1 MIIPKLKKIKTTKN
15 YHGIPLEDNYSWV
28 DQPNILEVLKDP
40 KKLNKE
46 VEEYIE
52 ANNKI
57 TEDYFKDIKGL
68 QKNLFNEIK
77 VPIVIHTGDISNA
90 NTLEQFS
97 KLNSKLIGVY
107 GNNDRNE
114 LGLEEVAQKNKF
126 QFQDPP
132 RKLSLLDK
140 EIVIFH
146 EPDKIDQFL
155 SENKLIDVV
164 LYGHTHRYENN
175 TKNGVLF
182 FNPGESAGMQKG
194 SNAIGILDLKNMEAK
209 RIFF

>member
-1 MIIPKLKKIKTTKN
+1 MKIGVVSDTHNNLKNIEIII
-15 YHGIPLEDNYSWV
+15 
-28 DQPNILEVLKDP
+28 
-40 KKLNKE
+40 
-46 VEEYIE
+46 
-52 ANNKI
+52 
-57 TEDYFKDIKGL
+57 
-68 QKNLFNEIK
+68 NLFNEIK
-77 VPIVIHTGDISNA
+77 VPIVIHTGDITNA

-182 FNPGESAGMQKG
+182 FNPGESAGMQIG

>member
-1 MIIPKLKKIKTTKN
+1 MKIGVVSDTHNNLKNIETII
-15 YHGIPLEDNYSWV
+15 
-28 DQPNILEVLKDP
+28 
-40 KKLNKE
+40 
-46 VEEYIE
+46 
-52 ANNKI
+52 
-57 TEDYFKDIKGL
+57 
-68 QKNLFNEIK
+68 NLFNDER
-77 VPIVIHTGDISNA
+77 VPVVIHTGDISNA
-90 NTLEQFS
+90 NTLERFS
-97 KLNSKLIGVY
+97 NLNSKLIGVY

-114 LGLEEVAQKNKF
+114 SGLKEVAQKNNF
-126 QFQDPP
+126 QFQEPP
-132 RKLSLLDK
+132 RRLSLLDR

>member
-1 MIIPKLKKIKTTKN
+1 MKIGVVSDTHNNLKNIETII
-15 YHGIPLEDNYSWV
+15 
-28 DQPNILEVLKDP
+28 
-40 KKLNKE
+40 
-46 VEEYIE
+46 
-52 ANNKI
+52 
-57 TEDYFKDIKGL
+57 
-68 QKNLFNEIK
+68 NLFNDER
-77 VPIVIHTGDISNA
+77 VPVVIHTGDISNA
-90 NTLEQFS
+90 NTLERFS
-97 KLNSKLIGVY
+97 NLNSKLIGVY

-114 LGLEEVAQKNKF
+114 SGLKEVAKKNNF
-126 QFQDPP
+126 QFQEPP
-132 RKLSLLDK
+132 RRLSLLDR

-175 TKNGVLF
+175 IKNGVLF

>member
-1 MIIPKLKKIKTTKN
+1 MKIGVVSDTHNNLKNIGIII
-15 YHGIPLEDNYSWV
+15 
-28 DQPNILEVLKDP
+28 
-40 KKLNKE
+40 
-46 VEEYIE
+46 
-52 ANNKI
+52 
-57 TEDYFKDIKGL
+57 
-68 QKNLFNEIK
+68 NLFNEIK

-90 NTLEQFS
+90 STLEQFS

-114 LGLEEVAQKNKF
+114 LGLKEVAQKNKF

-132 RKLSLLDK
+132 KKLSLLDK

-164 LYGHTHRYENN
+164 LYGHTHRYENI
-175 TKNGVLF
+175 KRNGVLF

>member
-1 MIIPKLKKIKTTKN
+1 MKIGVVSDTHNNLKNIEIII
-15 YHGIPLEDNYSWV
+15 
-28 DQPNILEVLKDP
+28 
-40 KKLNKE
+40 
-46 VEEYIE
+46 
-52 ANNKI
+52 
-57 TEDYFKDIKGL
+57 
-68 QKNLFNEIK
+68 NLFNEIK

-155 SENKLIDVV
+155 AENKLIDVV

-175 TKNGVLF
+175 TRNGVLF
-182 FNPGESAGMQKG
+182 FNPGESAGMLKG

>member
-1 MIIPKLKKIKTTKN
+1 MKIGVVSDTHNNLKNIDVII
-15 YHGIPLEDNYSWV
+15 
-28 DQPNILEVLKDP
+28 
-40 KKLNKE
+40 
-46 VEEYIE
+46 
-52 ANNKI
+52 
-57 TEDYFKDIKGL
+57 
-68 QKNLFNEIK
+68 NLFNDEK
-77 VPIVIHTGDISNA
+77 VPFVIHTGDLANA
-90 NTLEQFS
+90 NSLKQFS
-97 KLNSKLIGVY
+97 RLNSQLIGVY

-114 LGLEEVAQKNKF
+114 LGLKEVAQKNKF

-146 EPDKIDQFL
+146 EPDNIDQFL

-175 TKNGVLF
+175 IRNGVLF

>member
-1 MIIPKLKKIKTTKN
+1 MKIGVVSDTHNNLKNIEIII
-15 YHGIPLEDNYSWV
+15 
-28 DQPNILEVLKDP
+28 
-40 KKLNKE
+40 
-46 VEEYIE
+46 
-52 ANNKI
+52 
-57 TEDYFKDIKGL
+57 
-68 QKNLFNEIK
+68 NLFNEIK

-175 TKNGVLF
+175 TRNGVLF